1 MQLYIYARS
10 GHNFG
15 LDCVRRSAAVA
26 TLLKEFNPILCTS
39 DFRAGAYCKEH
50 LQITKYIP
58 IDVISNLS
66 NIMKNGDI
74 LIYDSNEVNE
84 KLLKEI
90 ENFCSK
96 VYKIVDDIPYTITH
110 PLLLEAPHNKSIEKL
125 FFYGD
130 EDYNQNLVNISQN
143 SLKHDLPLLFGHY
156 FFLGSEKNYINSFS
170 KIYEEE
176 EYLECI
182 KNTKYL
188 LTGSLNTAL
197 ESISCGNF
205 PVLLKRKDKEYKE
218 SIIKKYNIPYIKEK
232 SLDELVLEF
241 NNIILNYPK
250 LSSIK
255 PVNLDKIKFEIQNII
270 SKKL

>member
-1 MQLYIYARS
+1 MQLYIYAKS

-26 TLLKEFNPILCTS
+26 FLLKEFNPILCTS
-39 DFRAGAYCKEH
+39 DFRAGAYAKEH
-50 LQITKYIP
+50 LEVKKYIP
-58 IDVISNLS
+58 IDVITNLS
-66 NIMKNGDI
+66 NIMQKGDI

-84 KLLKEI
+84 TLLNEI
-90 ENFCSK
+90 KKYCSK
-96 VYKIVDDIPYTITH
+96 VYKIADEIPYYIVH
-110 PLLLEAPHNKSIEKL
+110 PLFLEQKSNQSIEKL

-130 EDYNQNLVNISQN
+130 DDYNQNLFKISQD

-170 KIYEEE
+170 KIYDEE

-197 ESISCGNF
+197 ESIFCGNS
-205 PVLLKRKDKEYKE
+205 PVLLKRNDKEYDE
-218 SIIKKYNIPYIKEK
+218 NTIKKYNIPYIQEK
-232 SLDELVLEF
+232 SLDKLILEF
-241 NNIILNYPK
+241 NNIILNYPT
-250 LSSIK
+250 LATIK
-255 PVNLDKIKFEIQNII
+255 PFNFDKISSEIQNII
-270 SKKL
+270 TT